1 VSILNA
7 LGGVFGHFN
16 FLDYAFAGV
25 LVVAMLKFGG
35 DPPNLTKNVNSITLI
50 TH

>member
-25 LVVAMLKFGG
+25 LVVAMLKFSGSE
-35 DPPNLTKNVNSITLI
+35 KKKKKQ
-50 TH
+50 H